1 MLKSLTF
8 SILFVM
14 TLGFGAMP
22 GFSQMGL
29 FLARADADVP
39 DLRLLPVVET
49 DDFLTVEAVINLV
62 NPLGF
67 PYQID
72 MTGTAT
78 VEVFWEG
85 EELGDAH
92 DDDGDGLDEVEVE
105 LVALSLTGNDPE
117 LGEVILNERLGS
129 LSLGVLHEQLNIT
142 SGSLDVAPYFLPGNP
157 TAELRIDIFIE
168 LEFNA
173 MPMMNNESNRVVGIV
188 HFSPIGPDNVLA
200 GAWDVNLLQNS
211 QGENTGWTFAFD
223 TLRPGP
229 IDGQV
234 SRVPVPSLADQ
245 YLRTTPQSLQ
255 SQGANR
261 FLRCRAGAR
270 PVAGFR
276 FAGAPGQGSF
286 SGPTRS
292 RGANGVLGWSGQF
305 WKRSVFRGVF
315 PATGNLDRD
324 NRQENLVSAMNLG

>member
-245 YLRTTPQSLQ
+245 YLRTTPNPFNPRVQIDFYAAEPGPALLQ
-255 SQGANR
+255 VFDLQGRLVKVLFQDRLGAGEQTVSWDGR
-261 FLRCRAGAR
+261 DSFGREASSGVYFLRLET
-270 PVAGFR
+270 
-276 FAGAPGQGSF
+276 S
-286 SGPTRS
+286 
-292 RGANGVLGWSGQF
+292 
-305 WKRSVFRGVF
+305 
-315 PATGNLDRD
+315 TGTTGRKIS
-324 NRQENLVSAMNLG
+324 LVQ